1 MQVLQRQ
8 VVTGVETKTNAP
20 CLFGGSDEGCYGSL
34 AVFRIAR
41 GVRLGVEFHA
51 VGTASLGSLH
61 LAWVSVDKDAGANA
75 RSLECAADVSEE
87 CTVLQ
92 RVPSVVRGDLVVAV
106 RYQRHLCRLDL

>member
-8 VVTGVETKTNAP
+8 VVTGVEAKADAP
-20 CLFGGSDEGCYGSL
+20 CLFGGGDEGRDGCFPVGL
-34 AVFRIAR
+34 IPR
-41 GVRLGVEFHA
+41 GVWLRVQFYA
-51 VGTASLGSLH
+51 VGTADFGTFH
-61 LAWVSVDKDAGANA
+61 HAWVSVDKDAGANA